1 MAFWNSQELEN
12 ENTRLNQAL
21 RAMETENEDLK
32 AQCRI
37 LHLQLHDRDSFNG
50 WYAEQHIQFLSMC
63 SKQNDNFY
71 LQHRIH
77 ELNGII
83 QAKDARIGELET
95 KLQANGRVID
105 VYKLESMMLQ
115 NDCERLSKITS
126 YACNLHLTDP
136 AAKAAIQHII
146 QLAAGPPSEDIMSTE
161 AFSYDSTQA
170 TFNSNTDYFD
180 SWKKA
185 TTWTWKP
192 SH

>member
-12 ENTRLNQAL
+12 ENIRLNQAL

-77 ELNGII
+77 ELNRII
-83 QAKDARIGELET
+83 QAKDVRIGELET

-105 VYKLESMMLQ
+105 DYKLESMMLQ
-115 NDCERLSKITS
+115 NDCERLSKITN
-126 YACNLHLTDP
+126 YDTF
-136 AAKAAIQHII
+136 
-146 QLAAGPPSEDIMSTE
+146 STE
-161 AFSYDSTQA
+161 LPSYESTQA
-170 TFNSNTDYFD
+170 TYNSSTDYFGFMEEGNYMD
-180 SWKKA
+180 LEA
-185 TTWTWKP
+185 EPLIAVHAEPAAAEIEKP
-192 SH
+192 GCSYAQHR